1 MLRTTVLEGTHE
13 NKFQGDVLIGFTMT
27 VFGGF
32 AITFFPHELHFSPG
46 FFSKFSEGPG
56 HPPEQATKFERMND
70 F

>member
-1 MLRTTVLEGTHE
+1 
-13 NKFQGDVLIGFTMT
+13 MT

-46 FFSKFSEGPG
+46 FFSKFNEGPG